1 VSADILPFAATEAT
15 LANGLRVIVVPT
27 GFPNLVSL
35 QIPVQAG
42 SRNEVEPGKSG
53 FAHFFEHMMFRGTPR
68 FAPAAY
74 EALITRAGA
83 RQNAYT
89 TDDYT
94 NYHITFAREDLETM
108 LELEAD
114 RFMHLAYA
122 EPEFR
127 TEARAILG
135 EYNKSASNPLTKLF
149 EVQREHAFAV
159 HTYRHTTMG
168 FIQDIEAMPEQFAYS
183 RAFFARWYRPEY
195 TSVIVAGDVDPH
207 ETLALAEKHWGAWRG
222 AQQAAPPAI
231 PQEPEPRGP
240 VTAHVLWP
248 APTLPWVTVA
258 FHGPAFSESEP
269 GWAALDTLLDL
280 QFGETS
286 ELYHRLVEEEQIV
299 DRLAP
304 HLPSTQDPE
313 LAGVLAR
320 LKRPEDA
327 PRVRDAILATI
338 AAARRE
344 PVPAARLQEAKSHNR
359 YAFARSLDNSE
370 SIAGTLARFVRFR
383 RSYDTLNNLFR
394 VYDALTPDD
403 LLAAAQRYLT
413 DARLVQTTLSQEP
426 LPEALVEVP
435 SLDGFAPAAGPSL
448 ISQAKSVPSPQGT
461 GLAEGYHSLSEEPL
475 PRGPE
480 RSATV
485 GDVQRTAEPSDE
497 AGVGPAWL
505 PLPSPLPLLRLKLLL
520 DAGSVDDPPGKE
532 GLAELAAALIAEGG
546 SHELRYEEITRA
558 LFPLAA
564 SFEAQVDKEQT
575 VFSGAVHRDTAE
587 RFLDI
592 ALPQLLRPGLRESDF
607 ARVKETQRNALMQD
621 LRSSND
627 EELGKERLQ
636 AGCFAGT
643 PFGHPTLGT
652 ISGIDAITL
661 EDVRDFIANHYT
673 GVNLTVGLAGDAPD
687 AFVNRLRAELNA
699 LPSRNSQTAST
710 APPSQSKIALRAM
723 ESPGEGGQ
731 GVRPHGIQVEIIDK
745 DTRATAIS
753 FGHPIAVTRAHPD
766 YAALWLAR
774 AWLGEHRASLGRLYQ
789 RLREARGLNYGDYAY
804 VEAFPGGMYRLF
816 PEPNVA
822 RHAQIFEIWIR
833 PVEPQHAVFA
843 FRLALYEL
851 RQLIEHGLSESDF
864 AATRAYLMKNV
875 FLMTRTQGQQLG
887 YALDQRWYGL
897 PEFTGWMRGQ
907 LQALTAGAVN
917 AAVRRHLSG
926 ENLFAVFVAGNA
938 ASLREQLLSPE
949 PATIVYDAP
958 KPPELLEE
966 DRLAGAL
973 PLNLSPEAIRITPVD
988 AVFA

>member
-1 VSADILPFAATEAT
+1 MTADILPFAATEAT

-68 FAPAAY
+68 FPPDAY

-94 NYHITFAREDLETM
+94 NYHITFAKEDLETM
-108 LELEAD
+108 LEIEAD
-114 RFMHLAYA
+114 RFMHLAYG
-122 EPEFR
+122 EPAFR

-149 EVQREHAFAV
+149 EVQREHAFSV
-159 HTYRHTTMG
+159 HTYKHTTMG
-168 FIQDIEAMPEQFAYS
+168 FLQDIEAMPEQFEYS
-183 RAFFARWYRPEY
+183 LAFFKRWYRPEY
-195 TSVIVAGDVDPH
+195 TTVIVAGDVDPQ
-207 ETLALAEKHWGAWRG
+207 ETLALVERHWGGWR
-222 AQQAAPPAI
+222 APEQDAPPPAI
-231 PQEPEPRGP
+231 PQEPEPHGP
-240 VTAHVLWP
+240 VTAHVPWP
-248 APTLPWVTVA
+248 VPTLPWVTIA
-258 FHGPAFSESEP
+258 FRGPAFSESEP
-269 GWAALDTLLDL
+269 DWAALDTLLDL
-280 QFGETS
+280 HFGETS

-304 HLPSTQDPE
+304 HLASTQDPE
-313 LAGVLAR
+313 LAAVLAR

-338 AAARRE
+338 AALRRE
-344 PVPAARLQEAKSHNR
+344 PVAAERLAEAKSHNR

-403 LLAAAQRYLT
+403 LLAAARRYLT
-413 DARLVQTTLSQEP
+413 DARLVQTTLSYEP
-426 LPEALVEVP
+426 LAEALAELSP
-435 SLDGFAPAAGPSL
+435 LASFTPAAGQFLPA
-448 ISQAKSVPSPQGT
+448 QTSPGE
-461 GLAEGYHSLSEEPL
+461 AEG
-475 PRGPE
+475 
-480 RSATV
+480 
-485 GDVQRTAEPSDE
+485 
-497 AGVGPAWL
+497 GPAWL
-505 PLPSPLPLLRLKLLL
+505 LLPSPLPLLRLKLLF
-520 DAGSVDDPPGKE
+520 DAGSSNDPPGKE
-532 GLAELAAALIAEGG
+532 GLAELVAAMIVEAG
-546 SHELRYEEITRA
+546 SQELRYEEITRA

-564 SFEAQVDKEQT
+564 SFELQVDREQT
-575 VFSGAVHRDTAE
+575 VFSGTVHRDVAE

-607 ARVKETQRNALMQD
+607 ARIKETQRNALVQD
-621 LRSSND
+621 LRGSND

-636 AGCFAGT
+636 ANCFSGT
-643 PFGHPTLGT
+643 PYGHPALGSV
-652 ISGIDAITL
+652 SGIEAITL
-661 EDVRDFIANHYT
+661 DDVRAFIGAHYT
-673 GVNLTVGLAGDAPD
+673 RANLTVGLAGDAPEP
-687 AFVNRLRAELNA
+687 FVARLRADLSA
-699 LPSRNSQTAST
+699 LPFGGVQSKPSSAST
-710 APPSQSKIALRAM
+710 PLWRRRSQ
-723 ESPGEGGQ
+723 
-731 GVRPHGIQVEIIDK
+731 GIQVEIIDK

-753 FGHPIAVTRAHPD
+753 FGHPIEVTRSHPD
-766 YAALWLAR
+766 FAALWLAR

-804 VEAFPGGMYRLF
+804 VEAFPGAMYRLF

-822 RHAQIFEIWIR
+822 RRAQLFEVWIR

-843 FRLALYEL
+843 FKLALYEL
-851 RQLIEHGLSESDF
+851 RHLIEQGLSEEEF

-907 LQALTAGAVN
+907 LQTLTVEAVN
-917 AAVRRHLSG
+917 VAVRRHLSA
-926 ENLFAVFVAGNA
+926 ENLFAVFVAGDA
-938 ASLREQLLSPE
+938 ASLREQLLSDE
-949 PATIVYDAP
+949 PATIAYDAP
-958 KPPELLEE
+958 KPSALLEE
-966 DRLAGAL
+966 DRIAGAL
-973 PLNLSPEAIRITPVD
+973 PLNLTPDAIRITLVD

>member
-1 VSADILPFAATEAT
+1 MSGEILPFAATEAT

-68 FAPAAY
+68 FPPEAY

-94 NYHITFAREDLETM
+94 NYHVTCAREDLATM
-108 LELEAD
+108 LEIEAD
-114 RFMHLAYA
+114 RFMHLDYA
-122 EPEFR
+122 EPAFR

-149 EVQREHAFAV
+149 EVQREHAFRV

-168 FIQDIEAMPEQFAYS
+168 FLQDIEAMPEQFTYS

-195 TSVIVAGDVDPH
+195 TSVIVAGDVDPR
-207 ETLALAEKHWGAWRG
+207 ETLALVERHWGAWHG
-222 AQQAAPPAI
+222 PAQDTPPPAI
-231 PQEPEPRGP
+231 PREPAPSGP
-240 VTAHVLWP
+240 IAAHVPWP
-248 APTLPWVTVA
+248 SPTLPWVTVA

-269 GWAALDTLLDL
+269 DWAALDTLLDL
-280 QFGETS
+280 HFGETS

-299 DRLAP
+299 DRLLP
-304 HLPSTQDPE
+304 NLPSTQDPE

-327 PRVRDAILATI
+327 DWVRDAILHTI
-338 AAARRE
+338 AAVRRE
-344 PVPAARLQEAKSHNR
+344 PVAAARLQEAKSHNR

-370 SIAGTLARFVRFR
+370 AIAGTLARFVRFR

-403 LLAAAQRYLT
+403 LLAAARRYFR
-413 DARLVQTTLSQEP
+413 DARLVQTTLSHEP
-426 LPEALVEVP
+426 LPEALAAAPPLDSFAGELTPPRQAASPLPTREGLTEGFREVA
-435 SLDGFAPAAGPSL
+435 DE
-448 ISQAKSVPSPQGT
+448 PSPAGQS
-461 GLAEGYHSLSEEPL
+461 AAQSSEAFNAQPI
-475 PRGPE
+475 
-480 RSATV
+480 
-485 GDVQRTAEPSDE
+485 PSD
-497 AGVGPAWL
+497 AGAGDAWL
-505 PLPSPLPLLRLKLLL
+505 QQPSPLPVLRLKLLFA
-520 DAGSVDDPPGKE
+520 AGSVDDPPGRE

-546 SHELRYEEITRA
+546 SRELRYEEITRA

-575 VFSGAVHRDTAE
+575 VFSGVVHRDAAE
-587 RFLDI
+587 RFLEI

-607 ARVKETQRNALMQD
+607 ARVKETQRNALVQD
-621 LRSSND
+621 LRGSND

-636 AGCFAGT
+636 GNCFAGT
-643 PFGHPTLGT
+643 PYAHPALGSV
-652 ISGIDAITL
+652 SGIDAITI
-661 EDVRDFIANHYT
+661 EDARAFIAAHYT
-673 GVNLTVGLAGDAPD
+673 RAKLTAALAGDAPD
-687 AFVNRLRAELNA
+687 PFITRLRADLKT
-699 LPSRNSQTAST
+699 LPSGTIQSSTSAS
-710 APPSQSKIALRAM
+710 PSPVIWR
-723 ESPGEGGQ
+723 GGR
-731 GVRPHGIQVEIIDK
+731 GVRPRGLQVEIIDK

-766 YAALWLAR
+766 FAALWLAR

-822 RHAQIFEIWIR
+822 RRAQLFEIWIR

-843 FRLALYEL
+843 FKLALYEL
-851 RQLIEHGLSESDF
+851 RRLIENGLSEDEF
-864 AATRAYLMKNV
+864 AATRDYLMKNV
-875 FLMTRTQGQQLG
+875 FLMTRTQSQQLG
-887 YALDQRWYGL
+887 YALDQRWHGL
-897 PEFTGWMRGQ
+897 PAFTGWMRGQ
-907 LQALTAGAVN
+907 LHALSAAQVN
-917 AAVRRHLSG
+917 TAVRRHLSA
-926 ENLFAVFVAGNA
+926 ENLHAVFVAGNA
-938 ASLREQLLSPE
+938 AALRGQLLSAE
-949 PATIVYDAP
+949 PATIEYDAP

-966 DRLAGAL
+966 DRRAGGL
-973 PLNLSPEAIRITPVD
+973 PLNLTPEAVRITLVD

>member
-1 VSADILPFAATEAT
+1 VSGEILPFAATETT

-68 FAPAAY
+68 YPPEAY

-108 LELEAD
+108 LEIEAD
-114 RFMHLAYA
+114 RFMHLEYT
-122 EPEFR
+122 EPAFR

-135 EYNKSASNPLTKLF
+135 EYNKSASNPLTRLF
-149 EVQREHAFAV
+149 EVQREHAFRV

-168 FIQDIEAMPEQFAYS
+168 FLQDIEAMPEQFDYS

-195 TSVIVAGDVDPH
+195 TTVLVAGDVEPQG
-207 ETLALAEKHWGAWRG
+207 TLALVEQHWGGWRG
-222 AQQAAPPAI
+222 AQQAAPPPI
-231 PQEPEPRGP
+231 PQEPEPSGP
-240 VTAHVLWP
+240 VAAHVPWQT
-248 APTLPWVTVA
+248 PTLPWVTVA
-258 FHGPAFSESEP
+258 FHGPAFSEFEP
-269 GWAALDTLLDL
+269 DWAALDTLLDL
-280 QFGETS
+280 SFGETS

-304 HLPSTQDPE
+304 SLPSTQDPE
-313 LAGVLAR
+313 LATVLAR
-320 LKRPEDA
+320 VKRPQDA
-327 PRVRDAILATI
+327 HRVRDAILATV
-338 AAARRE
+338 AALRRE
-344 PVPAARLQEAKSHNR
+344 PVSAARLDEAKSHNR
-359 YAFARSLDNSE
+359 YAFARTLDNSE

-403 LLAAAQRYLT
+403 LLAAARRYLT
-413 DARLVQTTLSQEP
+413 DARLVQTTLSHEP
-426 LPEALVEVP
+426 LPEALAELPRLDSIGATSSNVAASPESRP
-435 SLDGFAPAAGPSL
+435 STGESATTAAGASAGP
-448 ISQAKSVPSPQGT
+448 GT
-461 GLAEGYHSLSEEPL
+461 TEPL
-475 PRGPE
+475 QAADSQVGEESR
-480 RSATV
+480 TV
-485 GDVQRTAEPSDE
+485 
-497 AGVGPAWL
+497 PAWL
-505 PLPSPLPLLRLKLLL
+505 LQPSPLPVLRLKLLFTT
-520 DAGSVDDPPGKE
+520 GSVDDPPGNE
-532 GLAELAAALIAEGG
+532 GLAQLAASLIAEGG
-546 SHELRYEEITRA
+546 SEALRYEQITRA

-564 SFEAQVDKEQT
+564 TFDAQVDKEQT
-575 VFSGAVHRDTAE
+575 VFSGVVHRDAAE
-587 RFLDI
+587 RFLEI

-607 ARVKETQRNALMQD
+607 ARIKETQRNALLQD
-621 LRSSND
+621 LRGSND

-636 AGCFAGT
+636 ANAFAGT
-643 PFGHPTLGT
+643 PYAHPPLG
-652 ISGIDAITL
+652 SVAGIEAITL
-661 EDVRDFIANHYT
+661 ADVREFIASHYT
-673 GVNLTVGLAGDAPD
+673 RARLTVGLAGDAPEPFL
-687 AFVNRLRAELNA
+687 ARLRADLDA
-699 LPSRNSQTAST
+699 LPSGLV
-710 APPSQSKIALRAM
+710 QSATTISP
-723 ESPGEGGQ
+723 SPGFQHRASRDLEGRGGQ
-731 GVRPHGIQVEIIDK
+731 GVRPVGLQIEIVDK

-753 FGHPIAVTRAHPD
+753 FGHPIAVTRSHPD
-766 YAALWLAR
+766 FPALWLAR

-822 RHAQIFEIWIR
+822 RRAQLFEIWIR

-843 FRLALYEL
+843 FKLALYEL
-851 RQLIEHGLSESDF
+851 RGLIEHGLSEDEF
-864 AATRAYLMKNV
+864 AATRDYLVKNV

-887 YALDQRWYGL
+887 YALDQHWYGL

-907 LQALTAGAVN
+907 LRALSAEAVN
-917 AAVRRHLSG
+917 AAVRRHLSA

-938 ASLREQLLSPE
+938 ASLREQLLSGE
-949 PATIVYDAP
+949 PATIAYDAP

-966 DRLAGAL
+966 DRIAGAL
-973 PLNLSPEAIRITPVD
+973 PLNLTSDAVRITPVD